1 MWELACLRWHHPG
14 LAEGPRCLHR
24 RQASSHTSQLPQLT
38 ARILTIEAILVPM
51 NLPLFARRLLRP
63 LLDPYRRYRHAKL
76 IHAVRVSIGLLAT
89 ILLTTGINLP
99 HGEWASVT
107 MLIVI
112 GGLQHHGNI
121 GKKAVERA
129 YGTLIGASVG
139 LLLVLQQAWLGQ
151 PLLTY
156 LLMSVVCGFFSYHAI
171 GKGGY
176 IALLS
181 AITVFIVA
189 GHGDNPVS
197 DGLWRTVDILIGI
210 VLALAFSFALPLYAV
225 YSWRYN
231 LASAL
236 RDCAEIYSRI
246 ISGRS
251 VTDDEHF
258 KLLNRLNAAMVQLR
272 SLMPSVSKE
281 VRISMTEL
289 DAIQRHLRLCISTL
303 EILGNTRPD
312 PRDELAM
319 ARMQL
324 MLKDEHRQIRVQ
336 LVGMARALK
345 SGVTE
350 RLERAGNISSSSH
363 ALEAPVYSA
372 LDGYRLLTLQLLS
385 NVDAMRQRLAKTSRQ
400 WEI

>member
-1 MWELACLRWHHPG
+1 MQA
-14 LAEGPRCLHR
+14 PRSFSQTR
-24 RQASSHTSQLPQLT
+24 VMQSQASQLPQLT
-38 ARILTIEAILVPM
+38 ARVLTIEAILVPM

-139 LLLVLQQAWLGQ
+139 LALVLQQAWLGQ

-189 GHGDNPVS
+189 GHGDNPIS

-258 KLLNRLNAAMVQLR
+258 KLLNRLNAAMLQLR

-281 VRISMTEL
+281 VRMSMTEL

-312 PRDELAM
+312 PRDEQAM

-324 MLKDEHRQIRVQ
+324 MLKAEHRQIRVQ

-345 SGVTE
+345 SGMTE
-350 RLERAGNISSSSH
+350 RLERHGNIT
-363 ALEAPVYSA
+363 AAEPVLDTSVYGA
-372 LDGYRLLTLQLLS
+372 LDGYRLLTLQLLN
-385 NVDAMRQRLAKTSRQ
+385 NVDAMRARLAKTAIRWS
-400 WEI
+400 I

>member
-1 MWELACLRWHHPG
+1 
-14 LAEGPRCLHR
+14 
-24 RQASSHTSQLPQLT
+24 
-38 ARILTIEAILVPM
+38 M

-139 LLLVLQQAWLGQ
+139 LLLVLQQAYLGQ

-189 GHGDNPVS
+189 GHGDNPIS

-236 RDCAEIYSRI
+236 RDCAAIYSRI
-246 ISGRS
+246 ISGQS
-251 VTDDEHF
+251 VTDDEHL
-258 KLLNRLNAAMVQLR
+258 KLLNRLNAAMLQLR

-289 DAIQRHLRLCISTL
+289 DTLQRHLRMCISTL

-312 PRDELAM
+312 PRDKEVL
-319 ARMQL
+319 ARMQVA
-324 MLKDEHRQIRVQ
+324 LKAEHRQIRVQ
-336 LVGMARALK
+336 LIGMARALQ
-345 SGVTE
+345 SGATD
-350 RLERAGNISSSSH
+350 RLERPSNTPTP
-363 ALEAPVYSA
+363 EQTFEVPVVNA
-372 LDGYRLLTLQLLS
+372 LDGYRLLTLQLAA
-385 NVDAMRQRLAKTSRQ
+385 NIDGMRQRLAKSASH
-400 WEI
+400 WKI

>member
-1 MWELACLRWHHPG
+1 MN
-14 LAEGPRCLHR
+14 LH
-24 RQASSHTSQLPQLT
+24 
-38 ARILTIEAILVPM
+38 
-51 NLPLFARRLLRP
+51 LPLFARRLLRP

-139 LLLVLQQAWLGQ
+139 LLLVVQETYLGQ

-189 GHGDNPVS
+189 GHGDNPLS

-236 RDCAEIYSRI
+236 RDCAAIYSRI
-246 ISGRS
+246 ISGQS
-251 VTDDEHF
+251 VTDDEHL
-258 KLLNRLNAAMVQLR
+258 KLLNRLNAAMLQLR

-289 DAIQRHLRLCISTL
+289 DAIQRHLRMCISTL

-312 PRDELAM
+312 PRDKEAL
-319 ARMQL
+319 ARMQ
-324 MLKDEHRQIRVQ
+324 MALKSEHRQIRVQ
-336 LVGMARALK
+336 LIGMARALK

-350 RLERAGNISSSSH
+350 RLERPSNTMPH
-363 ALEAPVYSA
+363 EQTFEVPVVNP
-372 LDGYRLLTLQLLS
+372 LDGYRLLTLQLAA
-385 NVDAMRQRLAKTSRQ
+385 NVDDMRQRLAKTASH
-400 WEI
+400 WKI

>member
-1 MWELACLRWHHPG
+1 MASIAVCQLTDSLLIHSYRGQAPSHNWIVYIWRI
-14 LAEGPRCLHR
+14 EGPLL
-24 RQASSHTSQLPQLT
+24 S
-38 ARILTIEAILVPM
+38 M
-51 NLPLFARRLLRP
+51 NLPMFARRLLRP

-139 LLLVLQQAWLGQ
+139 LLLVVQQAYFGL

-189 GHGDNPVS
+189 GHGDNPLS

-236 RDCAEIYSRI
+236 RGCAQIYSRI
-246 ISGRS
+246 ISGKS
-251 VTDDEHF
+251 VTDDEHV

-312 PRDELAM
+312 PRDEQAM
-319 ARMQL
+319 ARMQAA
-324 MLKDEHRQIRVQ
+324 LKAEHRQIRVQ

-345 SGVTE
+345 SGMTE
-350 RLERAGNISSSSH
+350 RLERPSTGTGREPT
-363 ALEAPVYSA
+363 LDAPVYSA
-372 LDGYRLLTLQLLS
+372 LDGYRLLTLQLAA
-385 NVDAMRQRLAKTSRQ
+385 NVDAMRGRLAESSSR
-400 WEI
+400 WNI

>member
-1 MWELACLRWHHPG
+1 MIN
-14 LAEGPRCLHR
+14 LH
-24 RQASSHTSQLPQLT
+24 LP
-38 ARILTIEAILVPM
+38 V
-51 NLPLFARRLLRP
+51 FARRLLRP

-107 MLIVI
+107 MLVVI

-121 GKKAVERA
+121 GKKAMERA

-139 LLLVLQQAWLGQ
+139 LLLVVQEAYVGQ

-176 IALLS
+176 TALLS

-189 GHGDNPVS
+189 GHGDNPLS

-210 VLALAFSFALPLYAV
+210 ALALAFSFALPLYAV

-236 RDCAEIYSRI
+236 RDCAAIYSRI
-246 ISGRS
+246 ISGQS
-251 VTDDEHF
+251 VTDDEHL
-258 KLLNRLNAAMVQLR
+258 KLLSRVNTAMLQLR

-281 VRISMTEL
+281 VRISMTDL
-289 DAIQRHLRLCISTL
+289 DTIQRHLRMCISTL

-312 PRDELAM
+312 PRDEQAM

-324 MLKDEHRQIRVQ
+324 MLKAEHRQIRVQ
-336 LVGMARALK
+336 LVGMARALR
-345 SGVTE
+345 SGVTP
-350 RLERAGNISSSSH
+350 RLERPNQAVASEPT
-363 ALEAPVYSA
+363 LDAPVYSA
-372 LDGYRLLTLQLLS
+372 LDGYRLLTVQLAA
-385 NVDAMRQRLAKTSRQ
+385 NVDEMRQRLAKSAGH
-400 WEI
+400 WKI

>member
-1 MWELACLRWHHPG
+1 
-14 LAEGPRCLHR
+14 
-24 RQASSHTSQLPQLT
+24 
-38 ARILTIEAILVPM
+38 M
-51 NLPLFARRLLRP
+51 NLPMVARRLLRP

-89 ILLTTGINLP
+89 ILLTTGLNLP

-121 GKKAVERA
+121 GKKAMERA

-139 LLLVLQQAWLGQ
+139 LLLVVQQAYFGL

-156 LLMSVVCGFFSYHAI
+156 LLMSMVCGFFSYHAI

-189 GHGDNPVS
+189 GHGDNPIS

-210 VLALAFSFALPLYAV
+210 GLALAFSFALPLYAV

-231 LASAL
+231 LAGAL
-236 RDCAEIYSRI
+236 RDCAQIYSRI
-246 ISGRS
+246 INGQS
-251 VTDDEHF
+251 VTDDEHL
-258 KLLNRLNAAMVQLR
+258 KLLNRLNAAMLQLR

-312 PRDELAM
+312 PRDEQAM
-319 ARMQL
+319 ARMQV
-324 MLKDEHRQIRVQ
+324 MLKAEHRQIRVQ
-336 LVGMARALK
+336 LVGMARALR
-345 SGVTE
+345 SGAIQ
-350 RLERAGNISSSSH
+350 RLERSGGPSPVEPV
-363 ALEAPVYSA
+363 LEASVQNA
-372 LDGYRLLTLQLLS
+372 LDGYRLLTRQLAA
-385 NVDAMRQRLAKTSRQ
+385 NIEHMRQRLAKTSPAWR
-400 WEI
+400 I